1 MAESLKSLKN
11 KEYINR
17 RTVKGMEHSLREY
30 IEFLDEKNLVIDYH
44 LEEGLPEI
52 RSKIFLI
59 IRKTICQVEYLY
71 VREHI
76 LSRNI

>member
-44 LEEGLPEI
+44 LEEGFPEI
-52 RSKIFLI
+52 KVKNISYNFKRYKI
-59 IRKTICQVEYLY
+59 KYGCSCVE
-71 VREHI
+71 I
-76 LSRNI
+76 L